1 MKSFLKAIRGLIH
14 KLALVLG
21 YIIIVAAMCG
31 ILLAALYAVAEIN
44 KTKDI
49 WVGGSSS
56 SYIFRVP
63 GLAIII
69 CSMISAIVYIP

>member
-44 KTKDI
+44 KTKDNKESI
-49 WVGGSSS
+49 VKIDNNLGLSSAQLRHS
-56 SYIFRVP
+56 
-63 GLAIII
+63 
-69 CSMISAIVYIP
+69 